1 MRENQSFSLFVAT
14 GRQLCTLKLFT
25 RKLYALLQARPS
37 DVFMRT
43 SQFLLATQKETP
55 ADAEII
61 SHQLMLRAGLVRKL
75 AAGLYTWLPLGLRV
89 LRKVEAIVRKE
100 MDAVGAQEVSMPVV
114 QPAELWQ
121 ESGRWEQYGPELLR
135 IQDRH
140 QRSFCL
146 GPTHEEVITS
156 LVRDEIKSYKQLPLN
171 LYQIQTK
178 VRDEIR
184 PRFGIMRSREF
195 LMKDAYSFHID
206 QASLEQTYRAMFG
219 AYTNIFTRL
228 GLEFRPVIAD
238 TGSIGGSTS
247 HEFHVLASSGEDAI
261 AFSDGSDYAANV
273 EMAAALAPPTERPAP
288 SASLQQVAT
297 PGVRTIEELA
307 AFLSI
312 DPANS
317 IKTLLVE
324 GEEKGALVA
333 LVLRGDHHLNTIK
346 AEKLPG
352 VAAPLQMASEEQ
364 VRAACKTGFG
374 SLGPVGLTVATIVD
388 HSAAQLADFV
398 CGANMDDT
406 HLTGVNWDRDCP
418 LGQIADLR
426 NVVHGDPSPDGKG
439 YLQIKRGIE
448 VGHIFQLG
456 TKYSEAMNAKVL
468 NENGKNV
475 TVTMGCYGI
484 GVSRIVA
491 AAIEQ
496 NHDDSGIVWPAAMAP
511 FQLAI
516 VPLNMHKSE
525 EVAHCA
531 EDLYQRLQAAGVEVL
546 LDDRNERPGIKFA
559 DMELIGIPHRV
570 VIGDRALA
578 DGNLEYKSRRGADS
592 QLIARDHILAFLQEQ
607 LR

>member
-1 MRENQSFSLFVAT
+1 
-14 GRQLCTLKLFT
+14 
-25 RKLYALLQARPS
+25 
-37 DVFMRT
+37 
-43 SQFLLATQKETP
+43 
-55 ADAEII
+55 
-61 SHQLMLRAGLVRKL
+61 
-75 AAGLYTWLPLGLRV
+75 V
-89 LRKVEAIVRKE
+89 LRKVETIVRQE
-100 MDAVGAQEVSMPVV
+100 MEACGAQEVSMPVV

-135 IQDRH
+135 IRDRH
-140 QRSFCL
+140 QRDFCL

-184 PRFGIMRSREF
+184 PRFGIMRAREF

-206 QASLEQTYRAMFG
+206 QASLEQTYQVMFG
-219 AYTNIFTRL
+219 AYTTIFTRL

-238 TGSIGGSTS
+238 TGSIGGSKS

-273 EMAAALAPPTERPAP
+273 EMAEALAPAMERPAP
-288 SASLQQVAT
+288 GASLQKAAT
-297 PGVRTIEELA
+297 PGIRSIEELA

-312 DPANS
+312 DPARS
-317 IKTLLVE
+317 LKTLIVE
-324 GEEKGALVA
+324 GEEAGTLVA
-333 LVLRGDHHLNTIK
+333 LVLRGDHQLNTIK
-346 AEKLPG
+346 AEKLSA
-352 VAAPLQMASEEQ
+352 VAAPLRMASEEQ
-364 VRAACKTGFG
+364 VRAACRAGFG
-374 SLGPVGLTVATIVD
+374 SLGPVGLNLPIIVD
-388 HSAAQLADFV
+388 RSAAQLADFT
-398 CGANMDDT
+398 CGANVDDT
-406 HLTGVNWDRDCP
+406 HLTGVNWNRDCP
-418 LGQIADLR
+418 LGQIEDLR
-426 NVVHGDPSPDGKG
+426 DAVRGDPSPDGKG
-439 YLQIKRGIE
+439 HLQIKRGIE

-456 TKYSEAMNAKVL
+456 TKYSEAMNARVL
-468 NENGKNV
+468 DENGKNV

-496 NHDDSGIVWPAAMAP
+496 NHDDSGIIWPTSMAP

-525 EVAHCA
+525 EVARCA

-546 LDDRNERPGIKFA
+546 LDDRNERPGVKFA

-578 DGNLEYKSRRGADS
+578 DGNLEYKSRRGTES
-592 QLIARDHILAFLQEQ
+592 QLIAQDQIMDFLQAQ

>member
-1 MRENQSFSLFVAT
+1 
-14 GRQLCTLKLFT
+14 
-25 RKLYALLQARPS
+25 
-37 DVFMRT
+37 MRT

-55 ADAEII
+55 ADAEVI
-61 SHQLMLRAGLVRKL
+61 SHQLMLRAGLIRKL

-89 LRKVEAIVRKE
+89 LRKVENVVRQE
-100 MDAVGAQEVSMPVV
+100 MEASGALEVSMPVV

-140 QRSFCL
+140 QRDFCL

-195 LMKDAYSFHID
+195 LMKDAYSFHLD
-206 QASLEQTYRAMFG
+206 QASLEQTYQVMFG
-219 AYTNIFTRL
+219 AYSRIFTRL

-273 EMAAALAPPTERPAP
+273 EMAEALAPSTARPAP
-288 SASLQQVAT
+288 TASLQKVAT
-297 PGVRTIEELA
+297 PGVKTIEELA

-312 DPANS
+312 DTANS
-317 IKTLLVE
+317 VKTLLVE
-324 GEEKGALVA
+324 GDEAGTLVA
-333 LVLRGDHHLNTIK
+333 LVLRGDHQLNAIK

-352 VAAPLQMASEEQ
+352 VAAPLRMASEDR
-364 VRAACKTGFG
+364 VRAACGAGFG
-374 SLGPVGLTVATIVD
+374 SLGPVGLNVPLIVD
-388 HSAAQLADFV
+388 GSAAQLADFS
-398 CGANMDDT
+398 CGANVDDM
-406 HLTGVNWDRDCP
+406 HLTGVNWNRDCP

-426 NVVHGDPSPDGKG
+426 DVVTGDPSPDGRG

-496 NHDDSGIVWPAAMAP
+496 NHDDSGIIWPASMAP

-525 EVAHCA
+525 EVARCA
-531 EDLYQRLQAAGVEVL
+531 EDIYQRMQAAGVDVL
-546 LDDRNERPGIKFA
+546 LDDRNERPGVKFA
-559 DMELIGIPHRV
+559 DMELIGIPHRI

-578 DGNLEYKSRRGADS
+578 DGNIEYKSRRGADS
-592 QLIARDHILAFLQEQ
+592 LLIARDDILEFLQQQ